1 MPSFG
6 TRSKSN
12 LDSAHKDLQTLFNEV
27 IKHYDCSVI
36 CGYRNEIDQNK
47 AYHDG
52 RSSLKFPQSKH
63 NSLPSRAVDVVPYF
77 KRKPNIR
84 WDDKDKF
91 YEFAGFV
98 QGVAAMLNI
107 KIRCGHNWD
116 MDDELHDSSFI
127 DLPHYELE

>member
-36 CGYRNEIDQNK
+36 CGYRNETDQNK

-63 NSLPSRAVDVVPYF
+63 NSLPSRAVDVVPYPIDWKDT
-77 KRKPNIR
+77 KRFYHFGGYVLGISTLLNITIR
-84 WDDKDKF
+84 WGGD
-91 YEFAGFV
+91 
-98 QGVAAMLNI
+98 
-107 KIRCGHNWD
+107 WD
-116 MDDELHDSSFI
+116 SDYIFSDQTFN
-127 DLPHYELE
+127 DLVHFELE